1 MSLVVS
7 LIQPLVPA
15 YRTPFYTALGQTP
28 GLDLSVWASSAS
40 WGSLTSVSGEVE
52 FRRQDAPFRRIGPIV
67 WQGDSVRAVGLR
79 PDVAV
84 LNWNPR
90 SLDVHLALRRCRRLG
105 VASVLWGHGFGKI
118 HLNAG
123 ARLLRAML
131 RKADAAVFYGPT
143 AREHYISLGF
153 DPARLF
159 VAPNAIDQRA
169 ISEARSRWLSDPA
182 ALDAFRDSEGIHD
195 RPLIL
200 FISRLEWTKM
210 PEVAVDALAIL
221 SRHHPQAVLA
231 MIGSGSSEAL
241 LKERIAERRLQD
253 RVVLLGPIYDEDR
266 IAPWALSATCLVH
279 PGGIGLSLF
288 HAFGYRL
295 PVITT
300 NNPVPHGPEVEGLV
314 EGVNGLR
321 FRHGD
326 ADDLARQVRRLIED
340 RPFRERLADGALATI
355 TGPTGR
361 NIPAMVAGF
370 LEAIDFAAE
379 RHGKSRV

>member
-143 AREHYISLGF
+143 ARE
-153 DPARLF
+153 R
-159 VAPNAIDQRA
+159 
-169 ISEARSRWLSDPA
+169 
-182 ALDAFRDSEGIHD
+182 
-195 RPLIL
+195 
-200 FISRLEWTKM
+200 
-210 PEVAVDALAIL
+210 
-221 SRHHPQAVLA
+221 
-231 MIGSGSSEAL
+231 
-241 LKERIAERRLQD
+241 
-253 RVVLLGPIYDEDR
+253 
-266 IAPWALSATCLVH
+266 
-279 PGGIGLSLF
+279 GLSGRRCRRSQSMPWRSCRGIIHRRF
-288 HAFGYRL
+288 
-295 PVITT
+295 
-300 NNPVPHGPEVEGLV
+300 
-314 EGVNGLR
+314 LR
-321 FRHGD
+321 
-326 ADDLARQVRRLIED
+326 
-340 RPFRERLADGALATI
+340 
-355 TGPTGR
+355 
-361 NIPAMVAGF
+361 
-370 LEAIDFAAE
+370 
-379 RHGKSRV
+379 